1 MLIENVELTVSSISE
16 TSLIGITKDKKRNES
31 ELGLSEQENYK
42 KQKLR
47 LWEEKM
53 VKYFEGK
60 ELN

>member
-42 KQKLR
+42 K
-47 LWEEKM
+47 
-53 VKYFEGK
+53 
-60 ELN
+60 